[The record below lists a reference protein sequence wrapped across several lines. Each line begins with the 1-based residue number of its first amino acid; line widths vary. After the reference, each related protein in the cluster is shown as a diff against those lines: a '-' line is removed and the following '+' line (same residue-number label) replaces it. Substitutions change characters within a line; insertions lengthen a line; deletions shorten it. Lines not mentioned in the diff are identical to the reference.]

1 MIASTTN
8 GSKGC
13 TPFKVLANFQFAD
26 FWLAIDSFAVKKKIS
41 ALVRGKIGC
50 LCVCFCVCLMIF
62 VCLIGTS
69 VYGFMLRY
77 TCKLSCIFR

>member
-26 FWLAIDSFAVKKKIS
+26 FWLAIDSFAVKKKFQHLREVKLDVS
-41 ALVRGKIGC
+41 A
-50 LCVCFCVCLMIF
+50 CV
-62 VCLIGTS
+62 S
-69 VYGFMLRY
+69 V
-77 TCKLSCIFR
+77 SV